1 MKSISYKDR
10 KIMLKMYSYQSYSKR
25 SNLKTKELEIKWVSS
40 FPTCLIDYLETG
52 TNYKSINFKSTSRF
66 KTYHVIIR

>member
-10 KIMLKMYSYQSYSKR
+10 KIMLKMYSYQSYSKPLN
-25 SNLKTKELEIKWVSS
+25 SNKREIKWVSS
-40 FPTCLIDYLETG
+40 FQTCLIDYLETG